1 MRILNIT
8 SVYPPASVGGAELG
22 AHNIAQEWLT
32 QGHEVHT
39 LALCAP
45 TAAER
50 CDNQEGAEVDG
61 VAVRRIPLQNI
72 YWPFDAATK
81 ASHPLARLS
90 WHAIDTH
97 NPFMARRVLQH
108 AREIQ
113 PDVIFTRNLQGFST
127 AVLPALQALDVPL
140 IHVLHDMSLIC
151 VRTALFKNNAACGEQ
166 QRRCLDCRALTLPRR
181 RHLYPVQATISP
193 SRFIADVHQRHGL
206 FTNIPSHVIP
216 HALRRDVEP
225 RIAAPERAA
234 NEPLRF
240 GVLGRVHPAKGVAT
254 ILKAAAQLA
263 ANKAPFSVTFAGT
276 GDPEN
281 LHTLQNCALREVSFV
296 GPQNAQ
302 TYLRSIDVL
311 LFTPESTESFGNV
324 VIEAF
329 SQGVP
334 VISSDCGGP
343 TELICGGSNGLVV
356 PRADASALAGAMQRL
371 ISNPSL
377 QRCLAKTALQTA
389 GQYTPART
397 AHAYLNVVRS
407 LTGSNP

>member
-22 AHNIAQEWLT
+22 AHNIAQEWLN

-45 TAAER
+45 AAPEN
-50 CDNQEGAEVDG
+50 CDSHAGSEIDG

-72 YWPFDAATK
+72 YWPFDAASK
-81 ASHPLARLS
+81 ANHPLARLG

-97 NPFMARRVLQH
+97 NPFMARRVLRH

-113 PDVIFTRNLQGFST
+113 PEVVFTRNLQGFST
-127 AVLPALQALDVPL
+127 AVLPALHALGVPL

-151 VRTALFKNNAACGEQ
+151 VRTALYKNNAACGEQ

-206 FTNIPSHVIP
+206 FTNIPAHVIP

-225 RIAAPERAA
+225 RIAAPDRAA
-234 NEPLRF
+234 DEPLRF
-240 GVLGRVHPAKGVAT
+240 GVLGRVHPAKGVET
-254 ILKAAAQLA
+254 ILKAAAQLS
-263 ANKAPFSVTFAGT
+263 ANKTPFSVTIAGT
-276 GDPEN
+276 GEPEY
-281 LHTLQNCALREVSFV
+281 LRTLQNCALSEVRFV
-296 GPQNAQ
+296 GPQNTQA
-302 TYLRSIDVL
+302 YLRNIDVL

-356 PRADASALAGAMQRL
+356 PRADASALADAMQRL
-371 ISNPSL
+371 ISSPSL
-377 QRCLAKTALQTA
+377 QHRLARTALQSA
-389 GQYTPART
+389 SQYTPART
-397 AHAYLNVVRS
+397 ADAYLNVVRS
-407 LTGSNP
+407 LTGATP